1 MPIDRGGILIDGPST
16 SGGAYRFCEIEARLG
31 GFKELRRTL
40 AAFDRDAER
49 VMVRAIQ
56 GTADKVVGDAK
67 GRAASWA
74 RTGDFMRSI
83 TRRTYARGVRIATTD
98 PAGGVL
104 EYAHAGARSL
114 SGRRVGTPPGAPNKA
129 MTKAVEDNQDWI
141 VDRVDA
147 ALAQA
152 LAKVRGE

>member
-1 MPIDRGGILIDGPST
+1 MPIDLSGIVAADAHGSSSST
-16 SGGAYRFCEIEARLG
+16 VDMIVRLG
-31 GFKELRRTL
+31 GWKELRETL
-40 AAFDRDAER
+40 RAFDRDAER
-49 VMVRAIQ
+49 TMVRAIQ
-56 GTADKVVGDAK
+56 STADKVVGDAK
-67 GRAASWA
+67 GRAAPWA
-74 RTGDFMRSI
+74 RTGEFMRSI
-83 TRRTYARGVRIATTD
+83 GRRTFARGVKIVSYDA
-98 PAGGVL
+98 AAGVL

-129 MTKAVEDNQDWI
+129 MTKAVEENQDWI

>member
-1 MPIDRGGILIDGPST
+1 MPVNLEGEDGL
-16 SGGAYRFCEIEARLG
+16 RVARDDSMLVQYSAKLG
-31 GFKELRRTL
+31 GWKELRETL
-40 AAFDRDAER
+40 RAFDRDAER
-49 VMVRAIQ
+49 TMVRAIQ
-56 GTADKVVGDAK
+56 STADKVVGDAK

-114 SGRRVGTPPGAPNKA
+114 SGRRVGTPPGAPTKA

-147 ALAQA
+147 AIAQA